1 MVLILVSVI
10 VIFSWFLSGRFSVW
24 EFSRLWSFLKVIKEF
39 VKVILLIKVLRKMVV
54 LWIFFVGLLV
64 KRFILVRYLVMVV
77 RIVVKLIKLWN
88 VVISWGR
95 SLTVMRLDMIVLMV
109 LFIFI
114 MVFICVSMFVEGVRV
129 FMVVVILVFIFIIFR
144 YDRYE

>member
-95 SLTVMRLDMIVLMV
+95 LLMVMWLDMIVLMV